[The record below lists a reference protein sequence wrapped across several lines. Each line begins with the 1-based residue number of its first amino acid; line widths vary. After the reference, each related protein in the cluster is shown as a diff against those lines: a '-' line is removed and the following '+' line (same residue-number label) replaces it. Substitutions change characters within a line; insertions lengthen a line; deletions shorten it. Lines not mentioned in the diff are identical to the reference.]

1 MLLFRWAWAL
11 ALSAVLLLAV
21 YNMWI
26 FSTQHLAPSLV
37 QAVLNWVFFLYMVRV
52 EVRSKLK

>member
-1 MLLFRWAWAL
+1 
-11 ALSAVLLLAV
+11 
-21 YNMWI
+21 MWI